1 MGCGRMIESSHIF
14 ECIHYT
20 RAFNSRTKRYEQVEY
35 IDVRY
40 KRDEED
46 FEILSYDLIN
56 ADGEILMLTN
66 REDAE
71 LIDNSIKF
79 EVEYK
84 LYSIDVPPSIDEEVE
99 YAE

>member
-1 MGCGRMIESSHIF
+1 MELASHMF
-14 ECIHYT
+14 ECIHYVV
-20 RAFNSRTKRYEQVEY
+20 AENPRTKQYEQVEY

-56 ADGEILMLTN
+56 SDGEILMLTN